1 MEKLKLIDLFFTSV
15 EKKKHGLM
23 IDAGSTG
30 SRMHVYEF
38 EKRVL
43 EGRKEITEV
52 VSVSTLLLYVVN

>member
-1 MEKLKLIDLFFTSV
+1 
-15 EKKKHGLM
+15 M